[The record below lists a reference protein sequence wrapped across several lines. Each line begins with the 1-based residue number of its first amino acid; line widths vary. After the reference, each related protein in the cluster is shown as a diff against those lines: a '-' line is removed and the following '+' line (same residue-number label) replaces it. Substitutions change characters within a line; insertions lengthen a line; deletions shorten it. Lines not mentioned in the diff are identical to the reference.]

1 MSHKFPWRS
10 FAATC
15 SLILTS
21 SAAYSQPEST
31 AQIDLSKAQIPNA
44 DFIVLNAKLAEPDFI
59 IGAGGF
65 GPASV
70 CQFPPGGR
78 SPFLPPGGPHAGGPM
93 MMPPPIF
100 AGVDLTDD
108 QISRIAR
115 LKRTFEASNITSHQS
130 LFSSENEMRDLLSS
144 ADFSESQIRK
154 VAEEIAQQKSDQSK
168 RLSNHMLEVAKVLSA
183 AQRQKIKLNQDKM
196 ELGPMFGPPHP
207 PRLPGG
213 AGFRG
218 RDGAAPP
225 APPPPDS
232 DI

>member
-10 FAATC
+10 FAAAC
-15 SLILTS
+15 SIFLTS

-31 AQIDLSKAQIPNA
+31 TQIDLSKSQIPNA
-44 DFIVLNAKLAEPDFI
+44 DFIVLDARLAEPDFI
-59 IGAGGF
+59 VGAGGF

-108 QISRIAR
+108 QISRIAK
-115 LKRTFEASNITSHQS
+115 LKRTFEASNFTAHQS
-130 LFSSENEMRDLLSS
+130 LYSSENEMRDLLSS

-154 VAEEIAQQKSDQSK
+154 VAEEIAQQKSEQSR
-168 RLSNHMLEVAKVLSA
+168 RLSSHMLDVARVLSA
-183 AQRQKIKLNQDKM
+183 AQRQKIKLNLDKM

-207 PRLPGG
+207 PPHPGG
-213 AGFRG
+213 AGFHG
-218 RDGAAPP
+218 RDGAAPL
-225 APPPPDS
+225 APPPFDR